1 MYLPLAGDGDVTGR
15 RHWKSLLGH

>member
-15 RHWKSLLGH
+15 HHWTFLQRH